1 LLTYFSS
8 PSTHNLSLSLYL
20 MWLSSLRMSLS
31 LLLLISSTQHTTH
44 AFVLVGP
51 TKTTTF
57 SSSTALNMQNNKN
70 NKSSRSKPS
79 RAKPKGFAGALRDLQ
94 LASFSYSGTIR
105 PGKQSPQKIVNADIP
120 KPDYSQDGM
129 VCYVTC
135 VLCCAV
141 LCIYVIVYL
150 LCLLCV
156 CTIHTTYTSCVC

>member
-1 LLTYFSS
+1 
-8 PSTHNLSLSLYL
+8 

-57 SSSTALNMQNNKN
+57 SSSTALNMQNNK